1 VLASVQSQPR
11 ATMLASFAWRG
22 VFLAA
27 LLAPL
32 AEGFLPAAP
41 TLPRQTRRCA
51 ADASRTQLSMRF
63 MGDARYQAPD
73 EAPALPGHGHALSRK
88 EFLLAL
94 AAGSAT
100 LLAPS
105 SASASVAAKTAPVVV
120 IGAAGLTGGSTVR
133 ALLRA
138 QAPVVAAT
146 RRPVTVVS
154 REKAAPG
161 ARVSKDTL
169 VVDAAKDEKMLKRV
183 IADALV
189 PETLPAVLEG
199 AGAVIFC
206 AGSRPKVPVTITPGT
221 NPGGTSPDAAEQ
233 GNARQSSAAYTQTN
247 VAQGSDAGPAPGAS
261 IEDVGLVNV
270 AKECLRLNIPRLVIV
285 SSVCAKCQGKKGD
298 DGEQLDRGT
307 ASCDTCYR
315 KQAGETIV
323 RDLYVSAPNGVSYTI
338 VRPGLLSNGEARG
351 AQNVELNQ
359 GITKSG
365 IISRDDLAELLV
377 AAASSDGNIAGRKTF
392 EVYYSDT
399 AQPVDMYASLLSCK
413 ESGRSVKECFFGEG
427 FDEKS
432 PVNLEDVLNRPLKGS
447 LFAGGSEV
455 QGKSYAEMFSRLQA
469 DNEKPFDINSLA
481 SPSIM

>member
-1 VLASVQSQPR
+1 MFAS
-11 ATMLASFAWRG
+11 AAWRG

-32 AEGFLPAAP
+32 AEGFFPTAP
-41 TLPRQTRRCA
+41 TLAARQTHRCA
-51 ADASRTQLSMRF
+51 ADASRTPLRMRF
-63 MGDARYQAPD
+63 MGDARFPAPD
-73 EAPALPGHGHALSRK
+73 EAPARPGNGHALSRK

-94 AAGSAT
+94 AAGSAS
-100 LLAPS
+100 LLAPGS
-105 SASASVAAKTAPVVV
+105 AGASAAAPVVV
-120 IGAAGLTGGSTVR
+120 IGAAGLTGGTTVR

-138 QAPVVAAT
+138 QTPVVAAT

-161 ARVSKDTL
+161 ARVSKDSL
-169 VVDAAKDEKMLKRV
+169 VVEAAKDERLLKRV

-189 PETLPAVLEG
+189 PETLPAALEG

-206 AGSRPKVPVTITPGT
+206 AGSRPKVPVTFTPGT

-233 GNARQSSAAYTQTN
+233 GNDRQSSAAYTQTN
-247 VAQGSDAGPAPGAS
+247 VVQGSDAEPATGAS
-261 IEDVGLVNV
+261 VEDVGLVNV

-298 DGEQLDRGT
+298 DGEQIDRGT

-315 KQAGETIV
+315 KQAGETVV
-323 RDLYVSAPNGVSYTI
+323 RDLYVSAPTGVSYTI

-351 AQNVELNQ
+351 VENVELNQ

-365 IISRDDLAELLV
+365 IISREDLAELLV
-377 AAASSDGNIAGRKTF
+377 AASSNEGNAAARKTF

-432 PVNLEDVLNRPLKGS
+432 PVKLDDVLNRPLKGS

-455 QGKSYAEMFSRLQA
+455 QGRSYSEMFLRLQGDA
-469 DNEKPFDINSLA
+469 EKPFDINSLA
-481 SPSIM
+481 SPSIL